1 MKRIFI
7 IAIAACSFMISS
19 CEHKAEEAE
28 AESEFIVTSPEQ
40 IDTVIYQEY
49 VGQIHSANHIELRSQ
64 EKGYLEKIFVDEGEF
79 VQKGQLMFKI
89 MPNLY
94 EAEVEKAKV

>member
-7 IAIAACSFMISS
+7 VAIAASSFIFSS

-28 AESEFIVTSPEQ
+28 AESEFVVTSPVQ

-49 VGQIHSANHIELRSQ
+49 VGQIHSANHIE
-64 EKGYLEKIFVDEGEF
+64 V
-79 VQKGQLMFKI
+79 
-89 MPNLY
+89 
-94 EAEVEKAKV
+94 